1 MGEVKYLHIDNGSKY
16 GNQYVV
22 RVQKYGKSFVVWKGT
37 DYNFGT
43 IVAKKVQE
51 LINVSFNEFIDWYDN
66 DLEVWLKNVKQNKNE
81 G

>member
-1 MGEVKYLHIDNGSKY
+1 MHIDNCSKY

-22 RVQKYGKSFVVWKGT
+22 RVYKYGKSFVVWKGT

>member
-1 MGEVKYLHIDNGSKY
+1 MGDVKYLHIDNCSKY

-22 RVQKYGKSFVVWKGT
+22 RVHKYGKSFVVWKGT
-37 DYNFGT
+37 DYNFGI

-51 LINVSFNEFIDWYDN
+51 LINVSFNKFIDWYDN
-66 DLEVWLKNVKQNKNE
+66 DLEGWLKNVKQNKNE